1 MTGRNFRAT
10 ATGTSPFS
18 LDSPEFKRQ
27 LERGRVFSEY
37 ISRIRRRKQAQK
49 KAYVLRQIKKL
60 QQQIPVGTQI

>member
-1 MTGRNFRAT
+1 MTGRNFRDRY
-10 ATGTSPFS
+10 TGTPPLS
-18 LDSPEFKRQ
+18 LDSPEFKRK

-37 ISRIRRRKQAQK
+37 ISRLRRRKQAQK